1 MAENFWNTKP
11 VISAKTPQRHTFFIV
26 IGEWSDR
33 RTAAIAL
40 IELAER
46 LEKQD
51 LMFCDVKGDN
61 FGWLE
66 DGRAI
71 LLDSDSLFNSKEL
84 GEIIMV

>member
-1 MAENFWNTKP
+1 M
-11 VISAKTPQRHTFFIV
+11 

-61 FGWLE
+61 FSWLE

-71 LLDSDSLFNSKEL
+71 LLDSDSLFNRKEL